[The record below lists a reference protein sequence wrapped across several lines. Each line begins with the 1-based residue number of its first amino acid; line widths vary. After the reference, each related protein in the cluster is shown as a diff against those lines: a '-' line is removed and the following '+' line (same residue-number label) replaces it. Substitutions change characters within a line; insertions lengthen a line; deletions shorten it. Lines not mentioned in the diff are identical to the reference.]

1 MRKGREKRMDKQ
13 FRYIQAIHS
22 VYPDF
27 NIEAVQF
34 NQQGQFN
41 DILLVNG
48 ETIFRFPK
56 TQREASR
63 LVTETGLL
71 RSLQSHVTLSIPDP
85 LYYSE
90 ENASIGQVFMGYRLL
105 PGEPLWPETLRAIT
119 DEEQLQHVANQ
130 LASFLKCLH
139 AIPAE
144 TLAVRLPDFQGSE
157 EWRDLYDRFRGN
169 LFPFMR
175 PDARLEVTKHF
186 EDFLSDE
193 ANSSYTPALIHSDF
207 GPGNIL
213 YDTRTNSISGIID
226 FSSAGWGDPAV
237 DFAALLCSV
246 SYGEQFLERFTP
258 IYPLTEAILSRAKFY
273 AGTFALQEA
282 LYGLEDGDP
291 EAFERGIA
299 EYR

>member
-1 MRKGREKRMDKQ
+1 MDKQ
-13 FRYIQAIHS
+13 FQYIQAIRS

-27 NIEAVQF
+27 NIQAVQL

-41 DILLVNG
+41 DILLVNN

-56 TQREASR
+56 AQREATR
-63 LVTETGLL
+63 LVAETDLL
-71 RSLQSHVTLSIPDP
+71 RSLQSQVTLPIPDP
-85 LYYSE
+85 LYHSE

-105 PGEPLWPETLRAIT
+105 PGEPLWPETLRAIE
-119 DEEQLQHVANQ
+119 DEVQLQHVANQ
-130 LASFLKCLH
+130 LATFLKRLH
-139 AIPAE
+139 AVPAE
-144 TLAVRLPDFQGSE
+144 ALAVKLPAFQGSE
-157 EWRDLYDRFRGN
+157 EWQDLYDRFRGK

-175 PDARLEVTKHF
+175 PDARLWVTKHF

-193 ANSSYTPALIHSDF
+193 ANSAYTPALIHGDF

-213 YDTRTNSISGIID
+213 YDPHTNSISGIID

-246 SYGEQFLERFTP
+246 SYGEPFLERFTP
-258 IYPLTEAILSRAKFY
+258 IYPLTEAILSRARFY

-282 LYGLEDGDP
+282 LYGLEDSDQ
-291 EAFERGIA
+291 EAFESGIA
-299 EYR
+299 TYR

>member
-1 MRKGREKRMDKQ
+1 VDKQ
-13 FRYIQAIHS
+13 SQYIQAIHN

-27 NIEAVQF
+27 NIETVQL

-41 DILLVNG
+41 DILVVNG

-56 TQREASR
+56 TQREAAR
-63 LVTETGLL
+63 LVTETSLL
-71 RSLQSHVTLSIPDP
+71 RSLQKRVTLPIPEP
-85 LYYSE
+85 VYRSK
-90 ENASIGQVFMGYRLL
+90 ENAAIGQVFMGYRLL
-105 PGEPLWPETLRAIT
+105 PGEPLWPETLRAFE

-130 LASFLKCLH
+130 LASFLKRLH

-157 EWRDLYDRFRGN
+157 EWRDLYNRFRGK

-175 PDARLEVTKHF
+175 PDARLWVTKQF

-193 ANSSYTPALIHSDF
+193 ANSTYTPALVHGDF
-207 GPGNIL
+207 GPSNIL
-213 YDTRTNSISGIID
+213 YDAQAHSISGIID

-258 IYPLTEAILSRAKFY
+258 IYPVTEAILSRARFY

-282 LYGLEDGDP
+282 LYGLEDGDQ
-291 EAFERGIA
+291 EAFESGIA
-299 EYR
+299 DYR